1 MHIATLGAGEVAV
14 SLARQALLHGHTVAL
29 ASRHS
34 PDDLEDT
41 IADLGKG
48 ASAVTLTEAAG
59 ASVVLLAVPWTAVEA
74 LLDGLPDWQNRILI
88 DATNPFASLD
98 PLELADL
105 GDRSASGIVAAHAT
119 GARVV
124 KAFNNLTMTTFDKGP
139 TSDHGNRRVLFL
151 SGDDQPAKVQIATLI
166 ESLGYAPIDLGGLD
180 SGGRIQQAGGP
191 LAGRD
196 ILVAG

>member
-14 SLARQALLHGHTVAL
+14 SFARQALLHGHTVAL

-34 PDDLEDT
+34 PKDLEKL
-41 IADLGKG
+41 IGDLGEG
-48 ASAVTLTEAAG
+48 ASAVTLTEAA
-59 ASVVLLAVPWTAVEA
+59 AAAVVLLAVPWTAVED
-74 LLDGLPDWQNRILI
+74 LLDNLPNWQNRILI
-88 DATNPFASLD
+88 DATNPFASLH
-98 PLELADL
+98 PLKLADL
-105 GDRSASGIVAAHAT
+105 GDRSASGIVAAHAP

-151 SGDDQPAKVQIATLI
+151 SSDDHAAKTQIAALI
-166 ESLGYAPIDLGGLD
+166 ESLGYAPIDLGGLE

-196 ILVAG
+196 ILVAA